1 MLNGIIKGFAT
12 QILQHLLSQN
22 SWANEMLQPF
32 AGKSVKFNIA
42 MLDTSVVILEDGSLS
57 IAGETNLPDATV
69 TIPASLLPR
78 LLAKDDAAK
87 MQIRVEGDT
96 HLASELAKVLSNVRW
111 DYAEDL
117 SKVIG
122 DVPAHKATQFVA
134 QTSSKVKQ
142 TSINLA
148 EMLSE
153 YWQEEKP
160 MIAKKRVVEKFNAD
174 VDTLRADVARLEKR
188 LNKLLENVSVKNR

>member
-12 QILQHLLSQN
+12 QVLQHLLAQN
-22 SWANEMLQPF
+22 SWADAMLQPF
-32 AGKSVKFNIA
+32 AGKSVQFKIA
-42 MLDTSVVILEDGSLS
+42 MVETSVVILENGSLA
-57 IAGETNLPDATV
+57 IVGDTQLPDATV
-69 TIPASLLPR
+69 TIPASVLPR
-78 LLAKDDAAK
+78 LLAKDEAAK
-87 MQIRVEGDT
+87 MQISVEGDS
-96 HLASELAKVLSNVRW
+96 HLASELAKVLSNMRW

-117 SKVIG
+117 SRMIG
-122 DVPAHKATQFVA
+122 EVPAHKSTQFVE
-134 QTSSKVKQ
+134 QTASKIKQ

-160 MIAKKRVVEKFNAD
+160 MIAKKRLVEKFNMD

-188 LNKLLENVSVKNR
+188 LNKL